1 MPILNMEARTENI
14 KITYRRNRQKEAT
27 MQHRNEH
34 VYACADV
41 HVMADGLAKEQSFSS
56 SISLDV

>member
-1 MPILNMEARTENI
+1 MEARTENI